1 MIPSALRTT
10 SESSVLPEIDSPL
23 IKKLLLPDERSLSDM
38 ELPPIERVGL
48 TIHAPLLLYAV
59 EGRFRSSENVMKER
73 DAISIISQA
82 PSRTTHTRGVDVQHG
97 VGGTNVTGYR
107 LSTGSSMSAINLL
120 SPRGDHHRDGGMN
133 KVDSQLRRSSQL
145 LSAVRVPN
153 VHADLAA
160 KPPSQKQRN
169 GADLPKVPAF
179 RRIRQLLLPSGNRTP
194 LAIWIMP
201 AQCTEW

>member
-1 MIPSALRTT
+1 M
-10 SESSVLPEIDSPL
+10 
-23 IKKLLLPDERSLSDM
+23 
-38 ELPPIERVGL
+38 
-48 TIHAPLLLYAV
+48 
-59 EGRFRSSENVMKER
+59 
-73 DAISIISQA
+73 
-82 PSRTTHTRGVDVQHG
+82 DVQHG

-201 AQCTEW
+201 AQCTEVNISWLWLTSIACCIADSGDLNQGSKSTDTPSW